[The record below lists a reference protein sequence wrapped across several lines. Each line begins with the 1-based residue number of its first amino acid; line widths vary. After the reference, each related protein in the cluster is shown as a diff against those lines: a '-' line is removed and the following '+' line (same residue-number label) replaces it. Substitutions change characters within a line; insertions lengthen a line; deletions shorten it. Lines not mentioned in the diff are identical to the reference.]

1 MMSLRGWQQLSGD
14 WGPKVVTPLCQ
25 REYRLGSNPYS
36 TAMYVSPV
44 CMGIHQICCFNDSLK
59 WNVTY
64 FILPNVPTR
73 PVIKWFARPVMNC
86 HSVLGFW
93 SDTAS
98 KTTIIK
104 YYSKISSLL
113 SNYLIIWSGPIFV
126 ALRWFVCAFFLQSF
140 VYFYHCWA
148 NKLMSFTSVILV
160 SYVYQKTNSYQA
172 VNLP

>member
-44 CMGIHQICCFNDSLK
+44 CMGIHQICLFNDSLK
-59 WNVTY
+59 SNVTY

-73 PVIKWFARPVMNC
+73 PVIKWFARPVNC
-86 HSVLGFW
+86 HRVLSV
-93 SDTAS
+93 STA

-113 SNYLIIWSGPIFV
+113 SNYLIILIWPCLLGAQVICLCIPFAKLYLLLSLLDQQINE
-126 ALRWFVCAFFLQSF
+126 
-140 VYFYHCWA
+140 FYECD
-148 NKLMSFTSVILV
+148 FG
-160 SYVYQKTNSYQA
+160 
-172 VNLP
+172 